1 MLTCPSN
8 SIVIVGV
15 LFIILALWFERRKK
29 FQGPEIDW
37 VFINANNR
45 ED

>member
-1 MLTCPSN
+1 M
-8 SIVIVGV
+8 V
-15 LFIILALWFERRKK
+15 IILALWLERRNK
-29 FQGPEIDW
+29 FRGPEIDW